1 MLTWVYQEGLVLQP
15 RTEAVGG
22 HWPMASACHR
32 LNDPSDSRSP
42 AELDLAPQPLTLLTG
57 LCLACIA
64 ADSSRCPSASTP
76 ISHQHNE
83 QKKKPTLTPIFCFMS
98 FGISV
103 FPSLRQGLY
112 K

>member
-15 RTEAVGG
+15 RTEAAGG
-22 HWPMASACHR
+22 HWPMASACHG

-76 ISHQHNE
+76 ISHQHNK
-83 QKKKPTLTPIFCFMS
+83 QKKTTPSPLCFVL
-98 FGISV
+98 GVLASV
-103 FPSLRQGLY
+103 LSPH
-112 K
+112 